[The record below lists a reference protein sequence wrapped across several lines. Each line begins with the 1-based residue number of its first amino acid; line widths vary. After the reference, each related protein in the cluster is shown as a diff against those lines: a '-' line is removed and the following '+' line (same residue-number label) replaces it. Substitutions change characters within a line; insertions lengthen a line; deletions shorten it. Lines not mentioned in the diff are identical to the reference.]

1 MQKLVFGTLTVAGI
15 LAFSVATASA
25 AYVCSGDVC
34 WIAKEKYTYPAEAKV
49 IVREESWKP
58 TTSVTI
64 KDAGSGRGY
73 YKAGVWTT
81 W

>member
-1 MQKLVFGTLTVAGI
+1 MQKVFIGALTVVGI
-15 LAFSVATASA
+15 LAFSAATASA

-34 WIAKEKYTYPAEAKV
+34 WISKEKYTYPAEAKV

-58 TTSVTI
+58 TASVTVRESG
-64 KDAGSGRGY
+64 AGRGY
-73 YKAGVWTT
+73 YKGSVWTT